1 MITRYLE
8 WAKERGLNDEQAWY
22 ISENIFTDEEQLAQD
37 DTERKDMDSRE
48 LIDRYNNMFE
58 EMTYHSIREKTKVI
72 DMTRWYNIIEVVSK
86 IGDRY
91 FEFQKRWSD
100 QDVHQYGL
108 DDIDPK
114 IVEEVTYTK
123 TIIDFN
129 NKN

>member
-114 IVEEVTYTK
+114 IVEVVPYTK